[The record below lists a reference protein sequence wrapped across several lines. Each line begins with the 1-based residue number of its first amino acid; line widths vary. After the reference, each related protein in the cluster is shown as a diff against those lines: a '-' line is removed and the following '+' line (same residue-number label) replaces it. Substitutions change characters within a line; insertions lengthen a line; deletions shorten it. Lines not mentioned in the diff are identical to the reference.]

1 MVFNQFENPDCVMVH
16 RTMTGPEIMADMDR
30 EGLRVDAFIDAVASG
45 ATLSGVGACL
55 KERDSSVFIRAVE
68 PAESPVLSGGTPG
81 SHGISGIGFG
91 IVPANFHRD
100 VVDDICRVNTTGGN
114 QRGQKDHAYG
124 GSGLRH
130 RHRCE
135 YRGSNRACTQIRLSG
150 KEYCCHGKGQFPALS
165 DHTAV
170 RTGMDRVK
178 KVKLSYMNLKLICS
192 DAAQPYDMPKGEQI

>member
-1 MVFNQFENPDCVMVH
+1 MMVH

-100 VVDDICRVNTTGGN
+100 VVDDICRVNTTGAIREARRIMRMEGV
-114 QRGQKDHAYG
+114 
-124 GSGLRH
+124 
-130 RHRCE
+130 
-135 YRGSNRACTQIRLSG
+135 ACGIATGANIAAAIELARRSDFQG
-150 KEYCCHGKGQFPALS
+150 KNIVVMGRDSSLPFLTTPLFEREW
-165 DHTAV
+165 T
-170 RTGMDRVK
+170 
-178 KVKLSYMNLKLICS
+178 
-192 DAAQPYDMPKGEQI
+192 E